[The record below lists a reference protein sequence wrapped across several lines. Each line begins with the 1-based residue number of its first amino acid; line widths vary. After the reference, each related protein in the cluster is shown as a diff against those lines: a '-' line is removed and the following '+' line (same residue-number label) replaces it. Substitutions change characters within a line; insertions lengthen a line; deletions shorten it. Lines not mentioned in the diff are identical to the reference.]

1 MSKEKERKAEYLNL
15 LQALLN
21 SSNDKQKEILVANQH
36 LIDGDLIQNLM
47 QIVEEFTARGEE
59 NAAHLLNN
67 IVFELIKYL
76 ITSNTPPK
84 LPKTRA
90 DRLLVRLFNQGIQQ
104 FKICQFTTSLQS
116 WETALKI
123 YREIGDRKAVG
134 ASLGSLSNLY
144 LSLGQDQ
151 KALHY
156 SEEGLAIA
164 RKISVPQYVV
174 KAFLNTLGNAYLS
187 LGQDEKAIDYYQQ
200 SLALAREIKD
210 RESEAKVLG
219 NLGNAYLSLG
229 QYEKAIDYYQQSL
242 ALAREIK
249 DRESESGSLNNWG
262 VVYTSL
268 GQYEKAIDYYQQS
281 LVLAREI
288 KDRKGEAN
296 SLGNLGN
303 AYQKS
308 RQIPEAIIAYQ
319 DSLKIATP
327 NTMPRECFKFGSNL
341 GNLAFTQGD
350 WELAISGYAP
360 AIEAAEKSRG
370 WETSDQSREE
380 ILKQAI
386 SAYMNIVQCHI
397 NLQQYEQALEYVERS
412 RSRFLVDLMASND
425 LYSGA
430 EIPEKVQKLL
440 EEYQA
445 KQQQIDSIISHQ
457 SYDFQNRGLSVS
469 LFTPQQQENLEKSP
483 QQLQAEKQS
492 IWLEIRKEDPV
503 LSGQIQVDPLK
514 IEKMQRLLEQP
525 TTAVLSFFTTTQ
537 DTHIF
542 ILRQTENKQYQTL
555 IHTCVG

>member
-187 LGQDEKAIDYYQQ
+187 LGQD
-200 SLALAREIKD
+200 
-210 RESEAKVLG
+210 
-219 NLGNAYLSLG
+219 
-229 QYEKAIDYYQQSL
+229 EKAIDYYQQSL